1 MTTIRGY
8 QDPAL
13 RARVVRSIP
22 LLYADGAD
30 PALDR
35 PAHVRAGSGIAGIDG
50 LLAVVQDDSNFIA
63 LIDPQANDVHA
74 LALPPGE
81 GGVRLFGT
89 DRGNKQLKADLEACV
104 TLPDGGGEMLV
115 AFGSGSTPMRERI
128 VLVRGI
134 PAAPRVEV
142 CDAAAFY
149 ALLRAAHEFSGSEMN
164 VEGAAWRDGRLLLF
178 NRGNGAPMDGRAPV
192 DATCEVDWARLRAH
206 LLNAAAPPPAPERII
221 RYDLGE
227 IDGWRLTFT
236 DASVVGDA
244 LLFAATAEA
253 SPNTYDDGPVAG
265 SALGII
271 DGSGARWAVIEN
283 ASGGRFDG
291 KLEGIAPG
299 SPPGTVLAV
308 IDRDDPHLPSELCE
322 VELVGT
328 WGSD

>member
-1 MTTIRGY
+1 MTIIRGCH
-8 QDPAL
+8 DPAL

-22 LLYADGAD
+22 LLYTDGAD

-35 PAHVRAGSGIAGIDG
+35 PPHVRAGSGVAWIGG
-50 LLAVVQDDSNFIA
+50 LLAIVQDDANFIA
-63 LIDPQANDVHA
+63 LVDPHSYDVRA
-74 LALPPGE
+74 LTLPAGE

-89 DRGNKQLKADLEACV
+89 DRGNKQFKLDLEACIA
-104 TLPDGGGEMLV
+104 LPDDPGEMLV

-134 PAAPRVEV
+134 PEAPSVEV
-142 CDAAAFY
+142 RDASAFY
-149 ALLRAAHEFSGSEMN
+149 ALLRAADEFSGSEMN

-178 NRGNGAPMDGRAPV
+178 NRGNGAPMDGRKPV

-206 LLNAAAPPPAPERII
+206 LLGADAPPPAPERIT
-221 RYDLGE
+221 RYELGE

-236 DASVVGDA
+236 DAAVVGDG

-271 DGSGARWAVIEN
+271 DGSGARWAVIEDAN
-283 ASGGRFDG
+283 GGRFDG
-291 KLEGIAPG
+291 KVEGIAPG
-299 SPPGTVLAV
+299 ARRGTVLVV
-308 IDRDDPHLPSELCE
+308 IDRDDPHLPSELCV
-322 VELVGT
+322 VELAGP
-328 WGSD
+328 WAGD